1 MFFRKLFSRRERWLD
16 QQRTD
21 FREIDGAKGS
31 GVDAL
36 SSEYER
42 QVSLVLRR
50 WGIPESCASIEVLQI
65 GEGAD
70 GRQVFVALVRIF
82 AWERRPALRLL
93 LGLPLLE
100 RKVRKAI
107 RAHWVSELS
116 HFGGVW
122 LHASERLADSG
133 ADPELRHLIA
143 SLTQP
148 RPSSWSEL
156 RGHPSRPGAL
166 R

>member
-1 MFFRKLFSRRERWLD
+1 MFLRKLFSRQDRWLD

-21 FREIDGAKGS
+21 FRDIDAAKADGP
-31 GVDAL
+31 DAL
-36 SSEYER
+36 PSEYER
-42 QVSLVLRR
+42 QISLVLRR
-50 WGIPESCASIEVLQI
+50 WGIPESCASIEIIQV
-65 GEGAD
+65 GEAPG
-70 GRQVFVALVRIF
+70 GRQVFAALVRIH

-116 HFGGVW
+116 HFAGVW
-122 LHASERLADSG
+122 LHASERLTEGAADT
-133 ADPELRHLIA
+133 DLRHLIA
-143 SLTQP
+143 SITHP

-156 RGHPSRPGAL
+156 RGHSSRPSPL

>member
-1 MFFRKLFSRRERWLD
+1 MLFRRLFSRKERWLD
-16 QQRTD
+16 EQRTD
-21 FREIDGAKGS
+21 LRDLSAPRGDAR
-31 GVDAL
+31 DAL
-36 SSEYER
+36 PSEYER
-42 QVSLVLRR
+42 LIALVLRR
-50 WGIPESCASIEVLQI
+50 CGIPESCASIEVIQI
-65 GEGAD
+65 GEGGD

-107 RAHWVSELS
+107 RAHWISEMS
-116 HFGGVW
+116 HFGGIW
-122 LHASERLADSG
+122 LHASERIADSA
-133 ADPELRHLIA
+133 ADTELRHLIT
-143 SLTQP
+143 SLTHP

-156 RGHPSRPGAL
+156 RGHPSRPSTL

>member
-1 MFFRKLFSRRERWLD
+1 MFFRKLFSRQERWQD

-21 FREIDGAKGS
+21 FRGIDAPKGDAEGA
-31 GVDAL
+31 L
-36 SSEYER
+36 LSEYER
-42 QVSLVLRR
+42 QVALVLRR
-50 WGIPESCASIEVLQI
+50 WGIPESCSSIEIVRL
-65 GEGAD
+65 GEGGD

-122 LHASERLADSG
+122 LHASERLAESG
-133 ADPELRHLIA
+133 ADQDLRHLIA
-143 SLTQP
+143 SLTHP
-148 RPSSWSEL
+148 RPSSWSDL
-156 RGHPSRPGAL
+156 RGHASRPSTL

>member
-1 MFFRKLFSRRERWLD
+1 MFFRKLFSRKERWLD

-21 FREIDGAKGS
+21 FRGLDAPKDKADGALP
-31 GVDAL
+31 A
-36 SSEYER
+36 EYER
-42 QVSLVLRR
+42 QILLVLHR
-50 WGIPESCASIEVLQI
+50 WGITETCTSIQVVPI

-70 GRQVFVALVRIF
+70 GRQIFVALIRIL

-107 RAHWVSELS
+107 RAHWVSEAS
-116 HFGGVW
+116 HFGGLW
-122 LHASERLADSG
+122 LHASERLADTP
-133 ADPELRHLIA
+133 ADAELRHLIG

-148 RPSSWSEL
+148 KPSSWGEL
-156 RGHPSRPGAL
+156 RAQSNRPGKV
-166 R
+166 